1 MSHIVLQSIPA
12 YIIVVFNAIRMVN
25 CVFVRNGIYLVMGWR
40 STTKSVNWLHFKFII
55 QYNCVMVNP
64 CISLNIKSHILVAW
78 FSNYALAGRS
88 KVKPKKGMTEL
99 TELST
104 RKIFKVDKSWRI
116 TNREKYT
123 LCKNL
128 KMREIHDAG
137 KGWNKKAGLKP
148 I

>member
-1 MSHIVLQSIPA
+1 M
-12 YIIVVFNAIRMVN
+12 
-25 CVFVRNGIYLVMGWR
+25 
-40 STTKSVNWLHFKFII
+40 
-55 QYNCVMVNP
+55 
-64 CISLNIKSHILVAW
+64 NIKSHILVAW

-123 LCKNL
+123 LCKSL

-137 KGWNKKAGLKP
+137 KGWIWLNQFAWNPFQISSSKSLEKSIAWIFEKLKSFYRIKQILQTKEKSSNPIFTFNKKNSLMILKKSAANIRP
-148 I
+148 FIVQ